1 MTQGEFPP
9 PPMSEAR
16 PMASGVNARATVG
29 EPWHKPT
36 LYDLTDYIDTGG
48 NPTNK
53 DHGGSAPKAEDESRP
68 HAPTRRKRYRPISA

>member
-1 MTQGEFPP
+1 
-9 PPMSEAR
+9 
-16 PMASGVNARATVG
+16 MASRVGTQRTVRTARVGATVR

-36 LYDLTDYIDTGG
+36 FYVLTDYIDTGG
-48 NPTNK
+48 SPTNK